1 MNDLQVMILND
12 KAMVAKWDTMS
23 LKQEKN
29 KKPLAVREA
38 EEQEWGWEYS
48 CSVFQNCLWKIPL
61 FLQGDSPAELPF
73 QAAGKL
79 STQTHC

>member
-1 MNDLQVMILND
+1 MKVLNDLQVMILND

-38 EEQEWGWEYS
+38 EEQEWGVGVLMLCFSKLSLE
-48 CSVFQNCLWKIPL
+48 
-61 FLQGDSPAELPF
+61 DSPLP
-73 QAAGKL
+73 AGRL
-79 STQTHC
+79 PS

>member
-38 EEQEWGWEYS
+38 EEQE
-48 CSVFQNCLWKIPL
+48 
-61 FLQGDSPAELPF
+61 
-73 QAAGKL
+73 
-79 STQTHC
+79 